1 MAGEAVRAADRS
13 DDVPVAGEAIHL
25 PDPSY
30 LPVIVAFG
38 TTLVLVGVVI
48 NWVIFGIGMAIT
60 VIAIARWIGQARAE
74 ISALPLEH
82 EH

>member
-1 MAGEAVRAADRS
+1 MAGEAARAADRS
-13 DDVPVAGEAIHL
+13 DRVPAAGEAIHL

-48 NWVIFGIGMAIT
+48 NWVVFGLGMLIT
-60 VIAIARWIGQARAE
+60 VVAIARWIGQARQE
-74 ISALPLEH
+74 ISELPLDH